1 MTKAILLKCREGSQF
16 RLGDNSKDNVS
27 EIIHSDTLFSAI
39 ANIYELV
46 FNGASEFIN
55 LVNSGKIIFS
65 SAFPVLEHKEDKSKI
80 YFFPKP
86 VLFYNEESKE
96 TKNISFLSKGVL
108 EDVIQNFN
116 GNDMSCNINFSNYCL
131 IGGKYCMT
139 KDEMKIN
146 TSAEKFIRE
155 IVTPKTAVHK
165 DENVMKDRFYHE
177 TNIQLNSIGH
187 YNPHYF
193 FLVNNELSKDELN
206 DFLTCLKVLA
216 DTGIGGERSSGKG
229 LFDDVEV
236 LDEFKLPGLTKYF
249 SILISLFNP
258 KSNSEFQDLLY
269 YDIVKRGGGSLGT
282 EGDEK
287 SHRKQLLMIKEGAVT
302 RGKPEGR
309 IVDVS
314 PEENNLNH
322 NLYRNGKAF
331 LI

>member
-1 MTKAILLKCREGSQF
+1 MTKTILLKCREGSQF
-16 RLGDNSKDNVS
+16 RLGESSKDDVS

-46 FNGASEFIN
+46 FNEAAKFIDF
-55 LVNSGKIIFS
+55 VNKGKIIIS
-65 SAFPVLEHKEDKSKI
+65 SAFPVLENKEDKTKI

-86 VLFYNEESKE
+86 VLFYNDE
-96 TKNISFLSKGVL
+96 TKVTKKIPFLSKSVL
-108 EDVIQNFN
+108 EDVVQNFN
-116 GNDMSCNINFSNYCL
+116 VNDMSCNINFSNYCL
-131 IGGKYCMT
+131 IGGKYCIT
-139 KDEMKIN
+139 KDEIKIN
-146 TSAEKFIRE
+146 NSTEKFIRE
-155 IVTPKTAVHK
+155 TITPKTAVHN
-165 DENVMKDRFYHE
+165 DENSMEDRFYHE

-193 FLVNNELSKDELN
+193 FLVNYELSKDELN
-206 DFLTCLKVLA
+206 DFITCLRVLA
-216 DTGIGGERSSGKG
+216 DEGIGGERSSGKG

-236 LDEFKLPGLTKYF
+236 LDEFKLPGLTKDF

-269 YDIVKRGGGSLGT
+269 YDILKRGGGSLGT

-287 SHRKQLLMIKEGAVT
+287 SHRKQVLMIKEGAVT
-302 RGKPEGR
+302 KGKPEGR
-309 IVDVS
+309 IVNVS

-322 NLYRNGKAF
+322 NLYRNGKSF